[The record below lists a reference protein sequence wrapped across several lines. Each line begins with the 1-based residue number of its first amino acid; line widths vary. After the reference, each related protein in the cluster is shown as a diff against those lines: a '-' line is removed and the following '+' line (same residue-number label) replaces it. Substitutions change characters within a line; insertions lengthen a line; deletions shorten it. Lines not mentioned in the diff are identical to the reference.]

1 MRTSSPTEPSR
12 TPLKIL
18 VLGPP
23 GSRKTSLFL
32 QCPNLIVLDCDRNLV
47 GPETYLRKNGHP
59 NLSFAVEDIRYDA
72 KGNPREIWECYDT
85 VMDALRR
92 MKPGVDKAYD
102 PFKNVF
108 VDSLSHVNE
117 FIIRKILK
125 VKAKESMDPNH
136 WTDFKSLAYSFL
148 VSKLEETGRNVIC
161 SAHEVT
167 LTKPSSQIMVQE
179 IVGVEPF
186 FQGKV
191 GDMIGAFFTDVW
203 RCDLRVASAGRQALF
218 LQTTRTPLCAHLKN
232 SLGLPSELDITEG
245 FKVLEPF
252 VKGKI

>member
-1 MRTSSPTEPSR
+1 M
-12 TPLKIL
+12 
-18 VLGPP
+18 
-23 GSRKTSLFL
+23 
-32 QCPNLIVLDCDRNLV
+32 LDCARNLV

-59 NLSFAVEDIRYDA
+59 NLSFGVEDIRYDS
-72 KGNPREIWECYDT
+72 KGNPRDIWECYDT
-85 VMDALRR
+85 VMDTLRR
-92 MKPGVDKAYD
+92 LKPGVDKTYD

-117 FIIRKILK
+117 FIIRKVLK
-125 VKAKESMDPNH
+125 LKSKDSMEPNH
-136 WTDFKSLAYSFL
+136 WTDFKSMAYSLL
-148 VSKLEETGRNVIC
+148 VSKLEETNRNVIC

-179 IVGVEPF
+179 IIGVEPF

-203 RCDLRVASAGRQALF
+203 RTDLRPASAGRSELW
-218 LQTTRTPLCAHLKN
+218 LQTERVPLCAHLKN
-232 SLGLPSELDITEG
+232 SLGLPKELNITEG

-252 VKGKI
+252 LKGKT